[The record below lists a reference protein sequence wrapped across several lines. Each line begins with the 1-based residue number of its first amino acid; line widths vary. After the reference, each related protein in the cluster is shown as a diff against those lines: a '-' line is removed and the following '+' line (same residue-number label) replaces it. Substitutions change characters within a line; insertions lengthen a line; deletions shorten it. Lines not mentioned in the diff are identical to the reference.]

1 MPKAL
6 EGIRAREMLVN
17 MPYPGVGTVPLPG
30 IPAKLSET
38 PGKIETRAPRLGEHN
53 EAVCGQLLEF
63 SSEELESMKNTG
75 II

>member
-38 PGKIETRAPRLGEHN
+38 PGKKKPGHRAWVNTTKRY
-53 EAVCGQLLEF
+53 AVSC
-63 SSEELESMKNTG
+63 SSFQAKNWNL
-75 II
+75 